1 MATIAKLRERI
12 RRSLDNPIL
21 QAALDA
27 NAERRLS
34 GRARAFATLPD
45 FEARRRRAQQIR
57 QETIARLDEYFERFL
72 EQARAHGIQVHLA
85 DDAAEARQIVLQLI
99 QQRAK
104 EKPLLIAKSKS
115 MISEEIELNHALE
128 AAGHRVV
135 ETDLGEYI
143 VQLRGEPPSHII
155 TPAVHLR
162 RQEVGQLFHERL
174 GIPYTEDVAALTQA
188 ARRTLRQVFLAADV
202 GISGVNFG
210 VAENGILCIVTNEG
224 NGRMV
229 TTLPR
234 LHIALM
240 GMERLVPG
248 FEDLALMLSLLPR
261 SATGQTLT
269 VYTQLLRGPLQG
281 QERHLIVL
289 DNGRRALHA
298 SPLREALHC
307 IRCGACLNACPAF
320 REMGGH
326 AYGSVYPG
334 PIGSV
339 LSPALFGEDFA
350 PLAYACSLCG
360 ACEEVC
366 PVKIPLPDLLIRVRS
381 GALPQPLTEGKALS
395 IWMKTGLGLYTWL
408 ATHPGAFALAQAFL
422 GCAFGR
428 TGKLRLPPW
437 SGWGQGR
444 VLPAPARR
452 PFRSLWQQE
461 RPRPVASG
469 AAIATGTAA
478 TPQAGSAGAPRQSA
492 RSGQAATGNEIGPR
506 PAGGPDLSLSF
517 SENWKSLGGEIV
529 EVQEELTQA
538 VVKWLRKEG
547 IESLYL
553 DDAPQGMRIEQLQE
567 AVRLSGEA
575 EAMAGLTGVLAAVAE
590 SGSLLIASATRA
602 QAVGSLLPPIHL
614 AIVHREQI
622 LPSLEAALER
632 VRQRGEASFVLI
644 SGPSRTADIEMTLTI
659 GVHGPG
665 RTVVF
670 LCS

>member
-1 MATIAKLRERI
+1 MGTIAKLRQQI
-12 RRSLDNPIL
+12 RHSLDNPIL

-34 GRARAFATLPD
+34 SRARAFATLPD
-45 FEARRRRAQQIR
+45 FEARRQRAQQIR
-57 QETIARLDEYFERFL
+57 QETIARLDDYLGRFL
-72 EQARAHGIQVHLA
+72 EQAQAHGIQVHLA
-85 DDAAEARQIVLQLI
+85 GNAAEARQIVLRLI
-99 QQRAK
+99 RQKAK
-104 EKPLLIAKSKS
+104 EDPLLIAKSKS

-174 GIPYTEDVAALTQA
+174 GIPYTEDVAILTQA

-240 GMERLVPG
+240 GMERLVPTL
-248 FEDLALMLSLLPR
+248 EDLALMLSLLPR

-269 VYTQLLRGPLQG
+269 VYTQLLRSPLQG

-289 DNGRRALHA
+289 DNGRRALHD

-339 LSPALFGEDFA
+339 LSPALFGENFV

-366 PVKIPLPDLLIRVRS
+366 PVKIPLPDLLIRVR
-381 GALPQPLTEGKALS
+381 GGELPQNLPPGKVLS
-395 IWMKTGLGLYTWL
+395 IWMRTGLRFYAWL
-408 ATHPGAFALAQAFL
+408 ATHPQAFALAQAFL
-422 GCAFGR
+422 GCALGR
-428 TGKLRLPPW
+428 MGKLRLPPW

-444 VLPAPARR
+444 FLPAPARR
-452 PFRSLWQQE
+452 PFRSLRQQE
-461 RPRPVASG
+461 RLRPSASR
-469 AAIATGTAA
+469 AFTATGTAA
-478 TPQAGSAGAPRQSA
+478 TPQAGSEGALRQKA
-492 RSGQAATGNEIGPR
+492 PVGQAAMGNEIGPR

-553 DDAPQGMRIEQLQE
+553 SDVPQGMKIEQLQE

-590 SGSLLIASATRA
+590 TGSLLIASSTRA
-602 QAVGSLLPPIHL
+602 QAVASLLPPIHL
-614 AIVHREQI
+614 AILHRKQI
-622 LPSLEAALER
+622 LPSLEAALDK
-632 VRQRGEASFVLI
+632 VRQRGEGSFVLI

-670 LCS
+670 LCP